1 MKFVPTLPNKAVYAP
16 ATAHDVRQGNNVPML
31 IQRVVNSVLKWQ
43 GRVGHVLDMDQLNV
57 RVHLRVVRIILLIMV
72 RGLYCFIKSVHKMC
86 TKFNSNPPLTLTHHP
101 RFIPAH
107 TIS

>member
-1 MKFVPTLPNKAVYAP
+1 MKFVPTLPNKAVSAP

-43 GRVGHVLDMDQLNV
+43 GRVGRVLDMDQLNV

-72 RGLYCFIKSVHKMC
+72 SGLYCFIKSVHKMC
-86 TKFNSNPPLTLTHHP
+86 TKF
-101 RFIPAH
+101 I
-107 TIS
+107 